1 MAMVD
6 GMLLV
11 AGETIATDRLTENL
25 DVKDRDPARS
35 QLAAWYA
42 KSGGGTQSLWS
53 KLSLPR
59 RWQFPCQYHQVLGR
73 LPFVGPVR

>member
-1 MAMVD
+1 MSYLWRSGAGPSTCRMAMVD

-42 KSGGGTQSLWS
+42 KSGGGTQSL
-53 KLSLPR
+53 
-59 RWQFPCQYHQVLGR
+59 CV
-73 LPFVGPVR
+73 V

>member
-1 MAMVD
+1 MVD

-42 KSGGGTQSLWS
+42 KSGGGTQSL
-53 KLSLPR
+53 
-59 RWQFPCQYHQVLGR
+59 CV
-73 LPFVGPVR
+73 V